1 MSRQKI
7 RIIIAITIA
16 LFGIVILSVGVNNLS
31 KDCSEQVFNVVMI
44 NEELGFLKGTMNGVE
59 ILPENGG
66 DLANGSTKAVITT
79 WYNAT
84 DNIIMPNYY
93 LDTYGL
99 CAFGL
104 ILCGIAAAVYFASR
118 RKKQYY

>member
-1 MSRQKI
+1 MTKRKI
-7 RIIIAITIA
+7 WIAVAIIIGI
-16 LFGIVILSVGVNNLS
+16 LGIVILSVGVNNLS
-31 KDCSEQVFNVVMI
+31 KDCSLQTFNVVMI
-44 NEELGFLKGTMNGVE
+44 NSELGFLKGNINGKE

-66 DLANGSTKAVITT
+66 DLANGSAKAVITT

-84 DNIIMPNYY
+84 DNMIMPNYY

-104 ILCGIAAAVYFASR
+104 LLCGIAAAIYFVSR
-118 RKKQYY
+118 HRKKYY

>member
-1 MSRQKI
+1 MMQQKI
-7 RIIIAITIA
+7 RMVIAIAIA
-16 LFGIVILSVGVNNLS
+16 IFGIVILSVGVNNLS
-31 KDCSEQVFNVVMI
+31 KDCSQQTFNVVMI

-84 DNIIMPNYY
+84 DNTIMPNYY

-99 CAFGL
+99 CVFGL

-118 RKKQYY
+118 RRKKYY

>member
-1 MSRQKI
+1 MMQQKI
-7 RIIIAITIA
+7 RMVIAIAIA
-16 LFGIVILSVGVNNLS
+16 IFGIVILSVGVNNLS
-31 KDCSEQVFNVVMI
+31 KDCLQQTFNVVMI

-84 DNIIMPNYY
+84 DNTIMPNYY

-99 CAFGL
+99 CVFGL

-118 RKKQYY
+118 RRKKYY

>member
-1 MSRQKI
+1 MTKQKWLLLL
-7 RIIIAITIA
+7 AIVLA
-16 LFGIVILSVGVNNLS
+16 LVGLVVMAVGVNNLS
-31 KDCSEQVFNVVMI
+31 KDCSQQTFNVVMI
-44 NEELGFLKGTMNGVE
+44 NEELGFLKGSINGKE

-84 DNIIMPNYY
+84 DNLIMPNYY

-99 CAFGL
+99 CVFGL
-104 ILCGIAAAVYFASR
+104 LLCGIAAAVYFASR
-118 RKKQYY
+118 RRKRYY